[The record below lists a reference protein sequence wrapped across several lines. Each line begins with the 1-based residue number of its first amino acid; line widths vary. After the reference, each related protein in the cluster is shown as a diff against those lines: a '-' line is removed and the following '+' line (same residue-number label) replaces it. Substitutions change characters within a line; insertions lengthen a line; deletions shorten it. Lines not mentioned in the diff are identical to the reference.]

1 MNTEAER
8 SAFRRG
14 ATPKATFAEPVVEEA
29 QRSLTALQPAE
40 CSSCFWTGPVFLKTF
55 NGIKEVRM
63 TVVPRNEGIR
73 FDATTPDGRKVL
85 GVIMPVRTR

>member
-1 MNTEAER
+1 VNTEVER
-8 SAFRRG
+8 SAVRRG

-55 NGIKEVRM
+55 NEIKEVRM
-63 TVVPRNEGIR
+63 SLVPGVNGIR
-73 FDATTPDGRKVL
+73 FDGTTGDGRKVL
-85 GVIMPVRTR
+85 GVLMPMGKR